1 MPEAQKSSDI
11 GMRRGR
17 VIANMS
23 ADKQLDLIAEGL
35 PILMKSATDL
45 LNASTGLSGHS
56 RASKILEGHALEEA
70 AKILVLMDI
79 VRCPP
84 KIRPSRIGPMMAWFY
99 DHLARL
105 LYIEAQDWRPMDLN
119 DLRAYVDQQRR
130 SHYLEGHIGEYILP
144 NSTTST
150 RETLLYADIVTYEEG
165 DPIWSEPSYD
175 DPVSRMF
182 PRYPSPWKTCEA
194 LQIVGAFTREGLDIV
209 SSAWAGVDFSGA
221 ETSRESSKLTFEM
234 LVSLDGDKLIPE
246 AATKEHA
253 SHLMHRWQ
261 LPMYQLDFKRLEVSL
276 EELKKQRDANF
287 WAEAGYDERDY
298 Y

>member
-1 MPEAQKSSDI
+1 
-11 GMRRGR
+11 MRRGR

-35 PILMKSATDL
+35 PILMRSAADL
-45 LNASTGLSGHS
+45 LSAATALSGHS

-70 AKILVLMDI
+70 AKILILMDI

-119 DLRAYVDQQRR
+119 DLRTYVDQQRR
-130 SHYLEGHIGEYILP
+130 SHYLEGHVGEYILP

-150 RETLLYADIVTYEEG
+150 RETLLYADIITYEEG

-175 DPVSRMF
+175 DLVSPMF
-182 PRYPSPWKTCEA
+182 PGYPSPWKTCEA
-194 LQIVGAFTREGLDIV
+194 LQIVGAFTRKGLDIV
-209 SSAWAGVDFSGA
+209 SSVWAGVDFSGA
-221 ETSRESSKLTFEM
+221 ETSRESSKLAHEM
-234 LVSLDGDKLIPE
+234 LVSLDGQKLIPQD
-246 AATKEHA
+246 ATNEHA

-276 EELKKQRDANF
+276 EELKAQRDANL
-287 WAEAGYDERDY
+287 WAEAGYEERDY